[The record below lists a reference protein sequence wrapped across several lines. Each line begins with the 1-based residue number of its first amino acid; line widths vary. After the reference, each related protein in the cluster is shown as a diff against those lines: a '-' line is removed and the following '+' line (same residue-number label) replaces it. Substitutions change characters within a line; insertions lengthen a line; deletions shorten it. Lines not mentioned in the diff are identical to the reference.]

1 MLHSMIVDGKN
12 VHLKNLWFVS
22 MEGMFLELGVE
33 YAVIDVGI
41 MLQKCFLLLC
51 YYIEPLI
58 WVSPD
63 SSSYSR
69 SNVILGRF

>member
-12 VHLKNLWFVS
+12 VHLKNLWLAS

-41 MLQKCFLLLC
+41 ML
-51 YYIEPLI
+51 
-58 WVSPD
+58 
-63 SSSYSR
+63 
-69 SNVILGRF
+69 